1 MKGEIIFMETRTITL
16 FNIFT
21 IALVVTLGVRSG
33 DLVWGK
39 LTNTFTKKVEK
50 TK

>member
-1 MKGEIIFMETRTITL
+1 MKGEIIFMETRTIAL

-21 IALVVTLGVRSG
+21 IALVATLGVKSG